1 MKVYIGPYVNW
12 IGPYQIAEKLMF
24 WANKYEDERVFAFG
38 KWLAENKDGNPT
50 LLNKFC
56 SWIHSKKNRK
66 IKVKIDGY
74 DTWSLD
80 ETLCH
85 VIHPL
90 LVEFR
95 KYPGGIAAT
104 DMEDI
109 PGNLHDTYDG
119 DYYSKQAYM
128 WIIDE
133 MIWAFDPEWEEKYGL
148 GTDNYQENASR
159 RQNGFRLF
167 GKYLTTLWN

>member
-95 KYPGGIAAT
+95 KYPGGLQLQIWRIFPEIC
-104 DMEDI
+104 MI
-109 PGNLHDTYDG
+109 HMMGIIIL
-119 DYYSKQAYM
+119 SKP
-128 WIIDE
+128 IC
-133 MIWAFDPEWEEKYGL
+133 GL
-148 GTDNYQENASR
+148 
-159 RQNGFRLF
+159 LM
-167 GKYLTTLWN
+167 K